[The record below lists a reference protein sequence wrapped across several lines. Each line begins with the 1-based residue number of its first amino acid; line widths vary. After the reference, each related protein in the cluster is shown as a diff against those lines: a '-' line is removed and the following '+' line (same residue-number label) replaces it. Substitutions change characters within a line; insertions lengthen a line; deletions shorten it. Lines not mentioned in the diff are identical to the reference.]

1 MSEYDNELSK
11 IVAELNR
18 AAPSQKYAAARTGQ
32 STASLDQLLHAAA
45 ARGASD
51 VLLIAGAPAMLRVT
65 GNLTPLAGAVL
76 EADEVRGLVLPL
88 LEPAQL
94 DELQKRKSVDLS
106 FVRDNLGRFRV
117 NIHHQ
122 RGTLAASIRLL
133 PSRIPSLESLH
144 LPLSLAK
151 LAERRQGLVLVTGP
165 TGCGKSSTLAALID
179 IVNTK
184 RAAHVVT
191 IEDPVEYQHANRS
204 AIIEQ
209 IEVGRDTPDFAVT
222 LRSIM
227 RQTPDVILVGEMRD
241 SETIATALTAAETG
255 HLVFSTL
262 HTNDTIQAMS
272 RILDSFPAG
281 NQPQIR
287 QQMSLA
293 MSAVVAQQLVPG
305 VDGVNR
311 WPAVEVMVATDA
323 VRALIRKGDDHQL
336 RSQISVGRA
345 EGMTTMEL
353 RLRTGDQG
361 IPRQA
366 RPVQHVRAP
375 GGTVWI
381 LERHRPGGRD
391 GGDLLHVAG
400 RAPRRPCAVERIGL
414 PGHGPVAAHA
424 DARLLARCAGR
435 FRGRPGAVARARAA
449 SPARRGSADHGRAR
463 CRGCGGLGLLH
474 ARAQLGKG
482 VAGRTRHRRAPAR
495 RAAGGD
501 ARGTGA
507 RGAGDRVRDR
517 PARPLAGAAP
527 PCWRGAAGA
536 DSARNH
542 RLRRSP
548 RPQPTGPDGERL
560 ARVRLADQPQRQTAL
575 KHPGPPDSGGERAG
589 ALLEGGPAG
598 LRRAPRARF
607 GRGRVCDRTPALPHG
622 DPQRQARARLRG
634 ADARRPRPGGAGA
647 GAGAGAHLDGR
658 SRARHAPVQ
667 PTLVELA
674 RTPAVQRGRAARL
687 ARSARGRSRPLHTR
701 ARGDAEHALP
711 GGGVRHA
718 LARGLDLVRARQRVR
733 GAAVDR
739 KSTRL

>member
-18 AAPSQKYAAARTGQ
+18 AAPSQKLAFRGVQ

-45 ARGASD
+45 GRGASD
-51 VLLIAGAPAMLRVT
+51 VLLIAGAPVMLRVT
-65 GNLTPLAGAVL
+65 GNLTPGAGAVL
-76 EADEVRGLVLPL
+76 EADDVRGLVLPL

-106 FVRDNLGRFRV
+106 FVRENLGRFRV

-241 SETIATALTAAETG
+241 PETIATALTAAETG

-311 WPAVEVMVATDA
+311 WPAVEIMIATDA

-345 EGMTTMEL
+345 DGMTTME
-353 RLRTGDQG
+353 Q
-361 IPRQA
+361 
-366 RPVQHVRAP
+366 
-375 GGTVWI
+375 
-381 LERHRPGGRD
+381 
-391 GGDLLHVAG
+391 
-400 RAPRRPCAVERIGL
+400 
-414 PGHGPVAAHA
+414 
-424 DARLLARCAGR
+424 
-435 FRGRPGAVARARAA
+435 
-449 SPARRGSADHGRAR
+449 S
-463 CRGCGGLGLLH
+463 
-474 ARAQLGKG
+474 
-482 VAGRTRHRRAPAR
+482 
-495 RAAGGD
+495 
-501 ARGTGA
+501 
-507 RGAGDRVRDR
+507 
-517 PARPLAGAAP
+517 
-527 PCWRGAAGA
+527 
-536 DSARNH
+536 
-542 RLRRSP
+542 
-548 RPQPTGPDGERL
+548 
-560 ARVRLADQPQRQTAL
+560 LADLVKVGRITRETAYAHGYRTDDLQRYL
-575 KHPGPPDSGGERAG
+575 G
-589 ALLEGGPAG
+589 
-598 LRRAPRARF
+598 
-607 GRGRVCDRTPALPHG
+607 
-622 DPQRQARARLRG
+622 
-634 ADARRPRPGGAGA
+634 
-647 GAGAGAHLDGR
+647 
-658 SRARHAPVQ
+658 
-667 PTLVELA
+667 
-674 RTPAVQRGRAARL
+674 
-687 ARSARGRSRPLHTR
+687 
-701 ARGDAEHALP
+701 
-711 GGGVRHA
+711 
-718 LARGLDLVRARQRVR
+718 
-733 GAAVDR
+733 
-739 KSTRL
+739 

>member
-65 GNLTPLAGAVL
+65 GNLTPLSGAVL
-76 EADEVRGLVLPL
+76 EADDVRSLVLPL

-106 FVRDNLGRFRV
+106 FVRENLGRFRV

-204 AIIEQ
+204 AIVEQ

-241 SETIATALTAAETG
+241 AETIATALTAAETG

-262 HTNDTIQAMS
+262 HTNDAIQSMS

-287 QQMSLA
+287 QQLSLTMA
-293 MSAVVAQQLVPG
+293 AVVAQQLVPG

-311 WPAVEVMVATDA
+311 WPAVEIMIATDA

-345 EGMTTMEL
+345 EGMTTME
-353 RLRTGDQG
+353 QS
-361 IPRQA
+361 
-366 RPVQHVRAP
+366 
-375 GGTVWI
+375 
-381 LERHRPGGRD
+381 
-391 GGDLLHVAG
+391 
-400 RAPRRPCAVERIGL
+400 
-414 PGHGPVAAHA
+414 
-424 DARLLARCAGR
+424 LA
-435 FRGRPGAVARARAA
+435 
-449 SPARRGSADHGRAR
+449 
-463 CRGCGGLGLLH
+463 
-474 ARAQLGKG
+474 
-482 VAGRTRHRRAPAR
+482 
-495 RAAGGD
+495 
-501 ARGTGA
+501 
-507 RGAGDRVRDR
+507 
-517 PARPLAGAAP
+517 
-527 PCWRGAAGA
+527 
-536 DSARNH
+536 
-542 RLRRSP
+542 
-548 RPQPTGPDGERL
+548 
-560 ARVRLADQPQRQTAL
+560 
-575 KHPGPPDSGGERAG
+575 
-589 ALLEGGPAG
+589 
-598 LRRAPRARF
+598 
-607 GRGRVCDRTPALPHG
+607 
-622 DPQRQARARLRG
+622 
-634 ADARRPRPGGAGA
+634 
-647 GAGAGAHLDGR
+647 
-658 SRARHAPVQ
+658 
-667 PTLVELA
+667 
-674 RTPAVQRGRAARL
+674 
-687 ARSARGRSRPLHTR
+687 
-701 ARGDAEHALP
+701 
-711 GGGVRHA
+711 
-718 LARGLDLVRARQRVR
+718 DLVRVGRITRETAYAHGYRTDDLQRY
-733 GAAVDR
+733 
-739 KSTRL
+739 LP